1 MPKPAENPWRKEE
14 REERKGTKAPKKKLD
29 KKFYESD
36 GSEKLNGRAEESE
49 DSSPDS
55 SSSSSS
61 SSEESEEEPKVEP
74 AVVKPR
80 QQKKPQK
87 TKPLPLPAA
96 SESSSSSDSDSDEDV
111 KKPAKKATKK
121 PGATPATKPRCSS
134 HSSHLIMLCQFGH
147 QQDKTRLGRKTFWK
161 LKPAMLRHLKL
172 MG

>member
-55 SSSSSS
+55 SSSS
-61 SSEESEEEPKVEP
+61 EESEEEPKVEP

-87 TKPLPLPAA
+87 TKPLPLPAE

-111 KKPAKKATKK
+111 KKLAKKATKK

-161 LKPAMLRHLKL
+161 LKPAMLCHLKL